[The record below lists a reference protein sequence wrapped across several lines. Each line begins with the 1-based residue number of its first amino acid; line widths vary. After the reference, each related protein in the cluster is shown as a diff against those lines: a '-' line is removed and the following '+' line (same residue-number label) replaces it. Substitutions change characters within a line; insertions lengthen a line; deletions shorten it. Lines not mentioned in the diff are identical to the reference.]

1 MRRRTT
7 RPRAGAALALAAV
20 IAVDLGIATPAG
32 AGAPPPARTCG
43 PVTVEPVA
51 SLPASRPS
59 VAIDSVAPPAPAH
72 VTATVDMDGDQVA
85 DTVSGPTDGT
95 LTITR
100 ADGVLTLT
108 DVPPSPPYPGFPA
121 SYSQTVT
128 GGDLDGD
135 GRQELVVT
143 QGYVPGF
150 QLPYRYDTWIVRGTT
165 APGTLAIADAGL
177 AIRGRVVGDVDDDG
191 RDDLLLQRPATV
203 GYVPPDALVP
213 ADQALAGPDP
223 ATVSPSAQR
232 IGARADLDLD
242 GEIDQV
248 LLGSED
254 GTSAPVA
261 IALSSTGLV
270 ELEADPA
277 DGVALEHSDV
287 RTYVRLLDLPVIGGG
302 SVPGDAATFR
312 VRATC
317 AEGWMRSVVPFLAG
331 RGPRSVDYP
340 TFGPGDEPDLAAR
353 RQRMAAIVRS
363 QTARG
368 HLVDDAFAHY
378 LGRPADPTG
387 RAWWVAQLRAGRRT
401 PERMFAELLGSP
413 ERFRRAGSDPSAW
426 VDATYPLVYGR
437 TPDPGGR
444 AYWIRQTERLGPART
459 AARMNAEPAARRNL
473 ARRYAT
479 DADAFGPTAPEWAVT
494 SAIAT
499 IDDLG
504 FDGMLTEMTAWPELY
519 LLANERNHLD

>member
-7 RPRAGAALALAAV
+7 RPRAAAALALAV
-20 IAVDLGIATPAG
+20 IAVDLGITVPAG

-43 PVTVEPVA
+43 PVTVEPAA

-72 VTATVDMDGDQVA
+72 ATATVDMDGDQVA

-95 LTITR
+95 LTIAR

-108 DVPPSPPYPGFPA
+108 DIPPSPPYPGFPA

-128 GGDLDGD
+128 GDDLDGD

-165 APGTLAIADAGL
+165 APATLALAEAGL
-177 AIRGRVVGDVDDDG
+177 AIRGRVVGDIDDDG
-191 RDDLLLQRPATV
+191 RDDLLLQGLSMV
-203 GYVPPDALVP
+203 GQQAPDALVA
-213 ADQALAGPDP
+213 ADHAMAGPDP
-223 ATVSPSAQR
+223 DAISPSVQR

-242 GEIDQV
+242 GAADQV
-248 LLGSED
+248 RLGSTD
-254 GTSAPVA
+254 ATAPPG
-261 IALSSTGLV
+261 IAFSGAGLV
-270 ELEADPA
+270 ELDADPA
-277 DGVALEHSDV
+277 DLVELERSDA
-287 RTYVRLLDLPVIGGG
+287 RTYVRLQRLLV
-302 SVPGDAATFR
+302 VPSLSTTPETTSTFR

-331 RGPRSVDYP
+331 RAPRTVDYP
-340 TFGPGDEPDLAAR
+340 TFGPDEEPDLAAR

-368 HLVDDAFAHY
+368 HLVDDSFVHY

-413 ERFRRAGSDPSAW
+413 ERFRRSGDDPLAW
-426 VDATYPLVYGR
+426 VDASYPLVYGR
-437 TPDPGGR
+437 SPDPGGR
-444 AYWIRQTERLGPART
+444 AYWARQVAALGPART
-459 AARMNAEPAARRNL
+459 AARMSAEPAARRHL
-473 ARRYAT
+473 ARRHVT
-479 DADAFGPTAPEWAVT
+479 DVDAFGPSAPAW
-494 SAIAT
+494 AIAT
-499 IDDLG
+499 AIATLDDLG
-504 FDGMLTEMTAWPELY
+504 FDGMLTELTAGPELY
-519 LLANERNHLD
+519 LLANERNHLA